1 MGEDAKDFQGP
12 YQADPMEKQ
21 EIPQMPSKR
30 DSTCYPLPLVVMV
43 KVLSAVATSRVWQ
56 ETDKTLLQ
64 DVMRLNLP
72 ICNHIREDLLGGVA
86 FPVLSASVMYGV
98 LSKKLHQSDAGSDLY
113 VGDDEGDAVI
123 QFYQALAKRYGY
135 SMTKLKR
142 DEQVA
147 YENLVKSGG
156 C

>member
-1 MGEDAKDFQGP
+1 
-12 YQADPMEKQ
+12 
-21 EIPQMPSKR
+21 
-30 DSTCYPLPLVVMV
+30 MV
-43 KVLSAVATSRVWQ
+43 KVLSAVLTSRVWQ
-56 ETDKTLLQ
+56 EPDKTLLQ

-86 FPVLSASVMYGV
+86 FPMLSASVMYGV

-113 VGDDEGDAVI
+113 VGDDEGEAVI
-123 QFYQALAKRYGY
+123 KFYQALAKRYNY
-135 SMTKLKR
+135 ELRQLKR

-156 C
+156 Y

>member
-1 MGEDAKDFQGP
+1 
-12 YQADPMEKQ
+12 
-21 EIPQMPSKR
+21 
-30 DSTCYPLPLVVMV
+30 MV
-43 KVLSAVATSRVWQ
+43 KVLSAVLTSRVWQ
-56 ETDKTLLQ
+56 EPDKTLLQ

-98 LSKKLHQSDAGSDLY
+98 LSKKLHQSDAGTDLY

-123 QFYQALAKRYGY
+123 EFYQALAERYGY
-135 SMTKLKR
+135 TLTQLKR

-156 C
+156 Y

>member
-1 MGEDAKDFQGP
+1 
-12 YQADPMEKQ
+12 
-21 EIPQMPSKR
+21 
-30 DSTCYPLPLVVMV
+30 MV
-43 KVLSAVATSRVWQ
+43 KVLSAVLTSRVWQ
-56 ETDKTLLQ
+56 EPDKTMLQ
-64 DVMRLNLP
+64 DVIRLNFP

-98 LSKKLHQSDAGSDLY
+98 LSKKLHQSDAGTDLY

-123 QFYQALAKRYGY
+123 EFYKALAERYGY
-135 SMTKLKR
+135 RLTQLKR

-156 C
+156 Y